1 MNVEFELNIFEIIIL
16 VINMALL
23 VLYLLNCAKLKK
35 LRKNYS
41 DFMTKLGKGQNINEM
56 LEKYVEK
63 VMSYKTVYEIILR
76 TDLYEIA
83 DN

>member
-41 DFMTKLGKGQNINEM
+41 
-56 LEKYVEK
+56 
-63 VMSYKTVYEIILR
+63 
-76 TDLYEIA
+76 
-83 DN
+83 